1 MSSEQ
6 SPERPAETSVKQ
18 KPSLPKD
25 GKKWQAL
32 LRAYETPN
40 AARSLLEIALT
51 LSLYTALW
59 FIAVQLVSIG
69 WWASLP
75 VSILMAGVL
84 TRIFILFHDCAHGSL
99 FAENTINEFFGH
111 ITGILTA
118 TPYNVWQSSHLAHHS
133 VLGHQDRRKLDD
145 ISTMTIDEFKN
156 AGRYD
161 KFIYR
166 LERNWMVRFTFAP
179 ALLFVCY
186 YRFPLP
192 EIKHAAH
199 IKSVIICNI
208 GFVGF
213 VGSLI
218 LLIGLKPFL
227 IIYIPAVII
236 AAATGSWLT
245 YVHHQFEGT
254 VWMEPD
260 EWNFQDS
267 ALYGSSYYELPAFLR
282 WLTGDVGVHHVHHL
296 CSRIPFYRLKNI
308 LKDYPELKEIN
319 HLTIRD
325 SLKTIQL
332 NIWDDD
338 KNKLVS
344 FRESGL

>member
-1 MSSEQ
+1 MSSEL
-6 SPERPAETSVKQ
+6 SHERPPKISAKQ
-18 KPSLPKD
+18 KPRFPRDS
-25 GKKWQAL
+25 KKLQAL
-32 LRAYETPN
+32 LRAHETPN
-40 AARSLLEIALT
+40 AARSLVEIALT
-51 LSLYTALW
+51 LSLYAALW
-59 FIAVQLVSIG
+59 LIAVQLVSIG

-75 VSILMAGVL
+75 ISILMAGIL

-99 FAENTINEFFGH
+99 FAENTSNAFFGH

-118 TPYNVWQSSHLAHHS
+118 TPYDVWQSGHLAHHS
-133 VLGHQDRRKLDD
+133 VLGRHDQRGVGD
-145 ISTMTIDEFKN
+145 IGTMTIDEYKN
-156 AGRYD
+156 AGLYD

-179 ALLFVCY
+179 ALLFVFY
-186 YRFPLP
+186 YRLPLP

-227 IIYIPAVII
+227 IIYIPTVII
-236 AAATGSWLT
+236 ASATGSWLT
-245 YVHHQFEGT
+245 YVHHQFENT
-254 VWMEPD
+254 SWIAPD

-282 WLTGDVGVHHVHHL
+282 WMTGDIGVHHVHHL
-296 CSRIPFYRLKNI
+296 CSRIPFYRLKRVLN
-308 LKDYPELKEIN
+308 DYPTLKEIN
-319 HLTIRD
+319 RLTIRD
-325 SLKTIQL
+325 SLKTIRL

-344 FRESGL
+344 FHESGL